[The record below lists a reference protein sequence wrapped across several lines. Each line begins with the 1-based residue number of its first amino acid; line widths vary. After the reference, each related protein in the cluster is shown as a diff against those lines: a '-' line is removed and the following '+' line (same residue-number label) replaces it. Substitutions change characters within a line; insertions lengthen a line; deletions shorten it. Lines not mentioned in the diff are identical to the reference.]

1 MSDVSALLDTTRQ
14 IRSLRELQSAVARL
28 EALPAASLH
37 SVADLPARVAVLGN
51 FSTQFIAG
59 AMRLALLHRSVLAD
73 VYEAPFDQWERLLL
87 DPESELIRFRPEVT
101 LLLLTGRSATPDL
114 DERVESALDKARAA
128 GLKRV
133 VVVRTEPHPQDLS
146 LAALE
151 VLLAPS
157 PWFAER
163 FWSTAKLPFH
173 PNHTWY
179 VARFLSGI
187 VRNHVS
193 LLVKVIVTDLD
204 QVLWG
209 GIIGEVGPHGIE
221 LAEGSHLRL
230 QRFLRSLRDRG
241 VLLVVNSANNEA
253 DALEPFDTRPEMLL
267 KRSDFSVF
275 VANWEPKSKNLQ
287 RIASELNV
295 GLQNV
300 CFLDD
305 SPFERNQVRAVLP
318 EVMVPELPTEHEL
331 TVPFLEATGD
341 FVVPVATDEDARRA
355 ELVEIETKRASDRGR
370 AGTLEEY
377 YRSLNMALSPV
388 RVDAGV
394 MDRVV
399 QLIHKTNQFNLATR
413 RHNRETVE
421 AWTAD
426 PSVYCTAFDL
436 SDRYGPYGLIGVLIA
451 IPAGPDYAI
460 DTWLLS
466 CRAMGRTVERGM
478 FAHLAG
484 WLQARGVRRVLGE
497 FIPSKKNASVK
508 DIYPALG
515 FRPSGGADGQ
525 FVWPVA
531 PLPSDWNPHVTVTED
546 VR

>member
-1 MSDVSALLDTTRQ
+1 MSDVSALLAATRQ

-28 EALPAASLH
+28 EAIPAESLR
-37 SVADLPARVAVLGN
+37 SAAELPARVAVLAN

-87 DPESELIRFRPEVT
+87 DPESELSRFRPEVT
-101 LLLLTGRSATPDL
+101 LLLLTGRDAAPDL
-114 DERVESALDKARAA
+114 DTRVRSVLEKARGA
-128 GLKRV
+128 GLKRI

-146 LAALE
+146 LAAVE
-151 VLLAPS
+151 GKAAPS

-173 PNHTWY
+173 PDHTWS
-179 VARFLSGI
+179 VTRFLSGI

-204 QVLWG
+204 DVLWG
-209 GIIGEVGPHGIE
+209 GVVGEVGSLGIE
-221 LAEGSHLRL
+221 LAEDSHLRL

-241 VLLVVNSANNEA
+241 VLLAVNSANNEA
-253 DALEPFDTRPEMLL
+253 DALEPFDARPEMLL
-267 KRSDFSVF
+267 KRSDFAVF

-287 RIASELNV
+287 RIALELNV

-318 EVMVPELPTEHEL
+318 EVMVPEIPTEHRL
-331 TVPFLEATGD
+331 IVPFLEATGD

-355 ELVEIETKRASDRGR
+355 ELIEMETKRTADRDR

-377 YRSLNMALSPV
+377 YRSLGLALSPV
-388 RVDAGV
+388 RIDADV

-399 QLIHKTNQFNLATR
+399 QLIHKTNQFNVTTR
-413 RHNRETVE
+413 RHSRESVE
-421 AWTAD
+421 TWAAD
-426 PSVYCTAFDL
+426 PSAYSTAFYL
-436 SDRYGPYGLIGVLIA
+436 SDRYGQYGLIGVLIA
-451 IPAGPDYAI
+451 IPVGAAYVI

-484 WLQARGVRRVLGE
+484 WLQARGVRNLLGE

-508 DIYPALG
+508 DLYPSLG
-515 FRPSGGADGQ
+515 FRPSGGEDGR
-525 FVWPVA
+525 FVWLVA
-531 PLPSDWNPHVTVTED
+531 PLPADWNPYVTVTQD